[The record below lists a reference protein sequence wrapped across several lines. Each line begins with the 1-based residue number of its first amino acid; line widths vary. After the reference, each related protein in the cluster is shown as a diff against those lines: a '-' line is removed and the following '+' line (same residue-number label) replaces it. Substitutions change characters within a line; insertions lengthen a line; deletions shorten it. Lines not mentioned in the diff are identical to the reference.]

1 MPCVNNTPAKRNLRP
16 RRLLSR
22 VTLVYSCLVSVFCT
36 TNVFCILYSAFIL
49 LRYANNK
56 DRRAK
61 KIINDKKL
69 DIDFKAITFGTYGAF
84 GKSTHSLIKK
94 ATADAQE
101 SVFCPWV
108 APGPRQHA
116 YLLFGFSLARA
127 NARMLI
133 NADSKRRSARNSVRT
148 SRPQPASAATVHG

>member
-1 MPCVNNTPAKRNLRP
+1 MDPQSGDQIPGLYELQGALGSHVKSVADLAMAHAAPQKCLNTHT
-16 RRLLSR
+16 LSSEVR
-22 VTLVYSCLVSVFCT
+22 AAGA
-36 TNVFCILYSAFIL
+36 N
-49 LRYANNK
+49 RYANNK

-84 GKSTHSLIKK
+84 GSSTHSLIKK

-108 APGPRQHA
+108 LGLHLGPGSMPTCC
-116 YLLFGFSLARA
+116 LVFL
-127 NARMLI
+127 
-133 NADSKRRSARNSVRT
+133 
-148 SRPQPASAATVHG
+148 

>member
-1 MPCVNNTPAKRNLRP
+1 MSSEVRAAGAN
-16 RRLLSR
+16 
-22 VTLVYSCLVSVFCT
+22 
-36 TNVFCILYSAFIL
+36 
-49 LRYANNK
+49 RYANNK

-84 GKSTHSLIKK
+84 GSSTHTLIKK

-148 SRPQPASAATVHG
+148 SRPQSASAATVHG

>member
-1 MPCVNNTPAKRNLRP
+1 M
-16 RRLLSR
+16 RLVGAGVWWLGP
-22 VTLVYSCLVSVFCT
+22 LVARAAPMCACYSF
-36 TNVFCILYSAFIL
+36 
-49 LRYANNK
+49 K

-84 GKSTHSLIKK
+84 GSSTHTLIKK

-148 SRPQPASAATVHG
+148 SRPQSASAATVHG